1 VLGLNAHLFEGLDEL
16 GATVVTPRAPEQR
29 GALICV
35 RSTDVRALVAA
46 LDRDSIVTSDR
57 DDNLRISAHCYNTVD
72 DVDTVLAA
80 LQRHR
85 ELLA

>member
-1 VLGLNAHLFEGLDEL
+1 VLGLNAHLLDGLDEL
-16 GATVVTPRAPEQR
+16 GAQVVTPRAPERR

-35 RSTDVRALVAA
+35 KSTDAKALVQKLA
-46 LDRDSIVTSDR
+46 DEDIVTSER
-57 DDNLRISAHCYNTVD
+57 DDNLRISAHCYNTVE

-85 ELLA
+85 QLLA